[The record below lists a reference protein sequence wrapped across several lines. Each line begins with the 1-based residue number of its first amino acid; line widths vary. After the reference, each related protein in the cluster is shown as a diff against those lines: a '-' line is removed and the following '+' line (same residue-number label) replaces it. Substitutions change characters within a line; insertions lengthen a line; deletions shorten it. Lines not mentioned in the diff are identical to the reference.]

1 MSIETLQLV
10 ADILTINFLFH
21 AAMLAGGSLIAGYHT
36 LRLVAALPA
45 PRKIH

>member
-36 LRLVAALPA
+36 QRLVASLPA
-45 PRKIH
+45 PREIH